1 MTNPPLPLPLYLHS
15 APLFYIPSLHYTPSL
30 PLLYPLSTSTH
41 LMPDLPLTLPL
52 YVSTL
57 PLYTPSMYS
66 LSILLSTIPLYNP
79 FLELIAP
86 LVTSQPHH
94 MTDLPLMLRSLS
106 PSLSPLY
113 ILFLHSLS
121 TPPSLTP
128 TSSHMTSFLSILFFP
143 PLTCPALHPLST
155 IGTAKFLL
163 GFPPNHKTTPKLSL
177 T

>member
-1 MTNPPLPLPLYLHS
+1 MTNPPLPLPLYLLS
-15 APLFYIPSLHYTPSL
+15 ASLFYIPSLHYTPSL

-41 LMPDLPLTLPL
+41 LIPDLPLTLPL

-57 PLYTPSMYS
+57 PLYTPSLYS

-86 LVTSQPHH
+86 LVTSQPLH
-94 MTDLPLMLRSLS
+94 MTNLPLMLRLHS

-128 TSSHMTSFLSILFFP
+128 TSSHMTSSCFQQLVQLNFCWASHWSQDNTKIS
-143 PLTCPALHPLST
+143 HNN
-155 IGTAKFLL
+155 I
-163 GFPPNHKTTPKLSL
+163 
-177 T
+177 